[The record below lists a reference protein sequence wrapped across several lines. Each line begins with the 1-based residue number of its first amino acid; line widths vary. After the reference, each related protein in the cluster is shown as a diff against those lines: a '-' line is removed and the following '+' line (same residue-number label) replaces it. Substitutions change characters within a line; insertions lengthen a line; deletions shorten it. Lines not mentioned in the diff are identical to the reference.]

1 MKMQTERVNF
11 NNPPN
16 RRDEL
21 DFSTWI
27 DTEGKLKAIM
37 VYTTGNCHAQRDM
50 SIEQARE
57 VIQAL
62 ENHITNVQILQQQL
76 AQQAA

>member
-1 MKMQTERVNF
+1 MEFQTEKVDF
-11 NNPPN
+11 NNSPN
-16 RRDEL
+16 RREEL
-21 DFSTWI
+21 EFSTWI
-27 DTEGKLKAIM
+27 NTSGELKAVM
-37 VYTTGNCHAQRDM
+37 VYRTGNCHAQRDM

-76 AQQAA
+76 AQQSA

>member
-1 MKMQTERVNF
+1 
-11 NNPPN
+11 
-16 RRDEL
+16 
-21 DFSTWI
+21 
-27 DTEGKLKAIM
+27 
-37 VYTTGNCHAQRDM
+37 M